1 MSGHRL
7 DVPELH
13 RLLDTQRR
21 RRGLSWRD
29 VADACGLNSSTM
41 SRIAQGHAPD
51 AHGLVSLIVW
61 LDMDADV
68 ARIVQP
74 RNPTTPGPTS

>member
-13 RLLDTQRR
+13 WLLDAQRR
-21 RRGLSWRD
+21 QRGLSWRD
-29 VADACGLNSSTM
+29 VADACGISASTLT
-41 SRIAQGHAPD
+41 RLGDGHRPD
-51 AHGLVSLIVW
+51 ADGLVSLLVW
-61 LDMDADV
+61 LDMDTDV

-74 RNPTTPGPTS
+74 REQT

>member
-13 RLLDTQRR
+13 QLLDTQRR
-21 RRGLSWRD
+21 ARGLSWRD
-29 VADACGLNSSTM
+29 VATACGLSSSTL

-51 AHGLVSLIVW
+51 AHALVSLLVW
-61 LDMDADV
+61 LNLDTDL

-74 RNPTTPGPTS
+74 REDTTP